1 MPANAIRARA
11 LFFDLDGTVVDSR
24 NTYLEAANTAFQA
37 VGLQQPAME
46 IALEIPR
53 RLELKQSIHD
63 IFKGDER
70 KFLEYYLNAYYEL
83 TRKKT
88 TLIPHIQRTLES
100 LSKKAKLALITMRR
114 TPRDTLIDELEY
126 LGIASH
132 FVHVTTAADTLE
144 SKPSPE
150 ALIRTSKAIGIP
162 VEECIMVG
170 DSVSDVRAGKRAGTK
185 TVAVLS
191 GLFSYNEL
199 EKEGPELIL
208 KDATFLPKYVEL

>member
-1 MPANAIRARA
+1 MPANDFRARA

-24 NTYLEAANTAFQA
+24 NTYLEAANIAFQA
-37 VGLQQPAME
+37 VGQQQPAME

-53 RLELKQSIHD
+53 RLEMKQSIRD

-70 KFLEYYLNAYYEL
+70 KLLEYYLNAYYEL

-88 TLIPHIQRTLES
+88 TLIPNIQGTLES
-100 LSKKAKLALITMRR
+100 LSKKTKLALITMRR
-114 TPRDTLIDELEY
+114 TPKDTLIDELEY
-126 LGIASH
+126 LGIAAY

-150 ALIRTSKAIGIP
+150 ALKLTAKTIGIP
-162 VEECIMVG
+162 IEECIMVC
-170 DSVSDVRAGKRAGTK
+170 DSVSDVRAGKRAGTR

-191 GLFSYNEL
+191 GLFSYTEL